1 MERAAI
7 LGVYDFIGYSLCKY
21 MLNDGVEIEGV
32 HIASKH
38 DDYFTEEKRMEIGR
52 NANFSEI
59 SLKEWQT
66 TGTNEQLIISLY
78 EHFNKDG
85 TVEQFTKGIIK
96 KLENMD
102 RSSQTLILILPAH
115 LALKHEKL
123 TDSQLDMLR
132 LIEKVNIS
140 VLEIYLPTIYGPWQP
155 EEYFFQQSLNYLEGE
170 SSIPVIAKWEWTYDA
185 LYIKDAVETIMELA
199 ESGKEG
205 KYFFASGKTNL
216 WRSCANELLGKQ
228 TESILRK
235 ADGTPEIKD
244 FIKLKILKYNENI
257 SMGLTKQK
265 EQYFRI
271 RESKG

>member
-1 MERAAI
+1 MDKAAI

-21 MLNDGVEIEGV
+21 MLNDGVEIVGV

-59 SLKEWQT
+59 SFKEWQT
-66 TGTNEQLIISLY
+66 TGTNEHMIISLY

-85 TVEQFTKGIIK
+85 AIEQFTKGIIK

-102 RSSQTLILILPAH
+102 RSSQTLILILPAR

-123 TDSQLDMLR
+123 TDSQVDLLR
-132 LIEKVNIS
+132 FIEKKNLS

-155 EEYFFQQSLNYLEGE
+155 EEYFFHQSLNYLEGE
-170 SSIPVIAKWEWTYDA
+170 SSLPVIAEWEWIHDA
-185 LYIKDAVETIMELA
+185 LYIDDAVETIMGLA

-205 KYFFASGKTNL
+205 KYFFASGKINL
-216 WRSCANELLGKQ
+216 WRSCTDELLGKQ

-235 ADGTPEIKD
+235 PERTPEIKD
-244 FIKLKILKYNENI
+244 FIKIKILKKNENI
-257 SMGLTKQK
+257 SMGLLKQK
-265 EQYFRI
+265 EQYYRI

>member
-1 MERAAI
+1 MEKAAI
-7 LGVYDFIGYSLCKY
+7 LGVYDFIAYSLCKY
-21 MLNDGVEIEGV
+21 MLNDGMEIVGV

-38 DDYFTEEKRMEIGR
+38 DDYFTDEKRMEIGR

-59 SLKEWQT
+59 SFKEWKT
-66 TGTNEQLIISLY
+66 TGENELMIISLY
-78 EHFNKDG
+78 DHFNKDG
-85 TVEQFTKGIIK
+85 TKEEITKGIIK

-102 RSSQTLILILPAH
+102 RSSQTLILILPAR
-115 LALKHEKL
+115 LASKHEKL
-123 TDSQLDMLR
+123 ADSQLDLLR
-132 LIEKVNIS
+132 FIEKMQIS

-170 SSIPVIAKWEWTYDA
+170 SSIPVIAKWEWTHDA
-185 LYIKDAVETIMELA
+185 LYIEDAVETIMELA

-205 KYFFASGKTNL
+205 KYFFASGKINL
-216 WRSCANELLGKQ
+216 WRSCIDELLGKQ

-235 ADGTPEIKD
+235 AERTPEIKD
-244 FIKLKILKYNENI
+244 FIKVMILKKNENI
-257 SMGLTKQK
+257 SIGLLNQK

>member
-21 MLNDGVEIEGV
+21 MLNDGVEIAGV

-38 DDYFTEEKRMEIGR
+38 DKYFTEEKRMEIGR

-59 SLKEWQT
+59 SFKEWQAT
-66 TGTNEQLIISLY
+66 RTNEHMIISLY
-78 EHFNKDG
+78 EQFNQDWMI
-85 TVEQFTKGIIK
+85 EQYLNGIIT

-102 RSSQTLILILPAH
+102 YSNQTLILILPAH

-123 TDSQLDMLR
+123 TDSQLELLR
-132 LIEKVNIS
+132 FIEKVNIS
-140 VLEIYLPTIYGPWQP
+140 ILEIYLPTIYGPWQP

-170 SSIPVIAKWEWTYDA
+170 SSIPVIAKWEWIHDA
-185 LYIKDAVETIMELA
+185 LYIEDAVETIMELA
-199 ESGKEG
+199 ESGKDG

-228 TESILRK
+228 TELLLRK
-235 ADGTPEIKD
+235 ADRTPEINEL
-244 FIKLKILKYNENI
+244 IKVKILKNNEKI
-257 SMGLTKQK
+257 SMGLKKQK

-271 RESKG
+271 MESKG

>member
-1 MERAAI
+1 MERTAI
-7 LGVYDFIGYSLCKY
+7 LGVYDFIAYSLCKY

-32 HIASKH
+32 HISSKH

-59 SLKEWQT
+59 SFKEWQT
-66 TGTNEQLIISLY
+66 AGTNEHMIISLY
-78 EHFNKDG
+78 EHFHQDG
-85 TVEQFTKGIIK
+85 TIEHYMKGIIN
-96 KLENMD
+96 KLENME
-102 RSSQTLILILPAH
+102 RKSQTLIMILPAQ
-115 LALKHEKL
+115 LALKYEKL
-123 TDSQLDMLR
+123 TDSQLDLLR
-132 LIEKVNIS
+132 FIEKMNIS
-140 VLEIYLPTIYGPWQP
+140 VLQIYLPTIYGPWQP

-170 SSIPVIAKWEWTYDA
+170 SSIPVIAKWEWTHDA
-185 LYIKDAVETIMELA
+185 LYIEDAVETIMDLA

-228 TESILRK
+228 TDLFLRK
-235 ADGTPEIKD
+235 ADGTPEINE
-244 FIKLKILKYNENI
+244 FIKVKILKNNEKIN
-257 SMGLTKQK
+257 MGLKKQK